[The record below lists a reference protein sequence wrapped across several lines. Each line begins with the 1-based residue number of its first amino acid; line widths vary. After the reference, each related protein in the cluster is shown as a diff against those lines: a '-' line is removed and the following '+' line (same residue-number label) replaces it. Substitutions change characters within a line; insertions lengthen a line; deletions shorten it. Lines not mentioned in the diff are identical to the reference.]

1 MKAIIPVAGQ
11 GTRLLP
17 HTRTVQKALLPVGG
31 KPVLEHIL
39 APLIEAGITSITF
52 IVGHLGGQIREFM
65 SSFDSME
72 VTYVE
77 QTQLLGLGDAVKLGL
92 EAVDEPVVI
101 VLADTIMELDYK
113 NFLQGHNNV
122 IGVVEVDNPEDF
134 GIVETVGRR
143 VVDLMEKPSEPVSN
157 LAIAGIYRLASQLQL
172 RKALDKLRA
181 DHVMTK
187 GEYQLTDALKLML
200 DNGVVIRT
208 EELDNWLDCG
218 TEVTLLST
226 NRYLVQQLPGGMF
239 VHPDSK
245 LEGSTAR
252 GSSIMENCM
261 LIDTIIDDCI
271 IMSGAQLRSC
281 YIHDEIVKA
290 GAQLNGYVTGR

>member
-1 MKAIIPVAGQ
+1 MKALIPIAGR

-17 HTRTVQKALLPVGG
+17 HTQTLQKALLPVGG

-52 IVGHLGGQIREFM
+52 IIGHLGGQISEFM
-65 SSFDSME
+65 SRYDRLS

-77 QTQLLGLGDAVKLGL
+77 QTQQLGLGDAVKLGL

-101 VLADTIMELDYK
+101 VLADTIMELDYS
-113 NFLQGHNNV
+113 NFLEGHNNA

-134 GIVETVGRR
+134 GIVETAGRR
-143 VVDLMEKPSEPVSN
+143 VVDLVEKPSEPVSN

-172 RKALDKLRA
+172 QEALETLQADRA
-181 DHVMTK
+181 MTR
-187 GEYQLTDALKLML
+187 GEYQLTDALKLMI
-200 DNGVVIRT
+200 DNGVAIRT
-208 EELDNWLDCG
+208 EQLDRWLDCG
-218 TEVTLLST
+218 TKETLLST
-226 NRYLVQQLPGGMF
+226 NSYLVQQLPGGMF
-239 VHPDSK
+239 VHPDSA

-252 GSSIMENCM
+252 ACSIMENCM
-261 LIDTIIDDCI
+261 LIDTIIDNCI
-271 IMSGAQLRSC
+271 ILAGAQLRSC
-281 YIHDEIVKA
+281 YIHDEIVEA

>member
-17 HTRTVQKALLPVGG
+17 HTRTLQKALLPVGG

-39 APLIEAGITSITF
+39 APLIAAGITSITF
-52 IVGHLGGQIREFM
+52 IVGHLAGQIREFM
-65 SSFDSME
+65 SRYDSLP

-77 QTQLLGLGDAVKLGL
+77 QTQQQGLGDAVKLGL

-101 VLADTIMELDYK
+101 VLADTIMELDYHS
-113 NFLQGHNNV
+113 FLESHNNV
-122 IGVVEVDNPEDF
+122 IGVVEVDNPQDF
-134 GIVETVGRR
+134 GIVETAGRR
-143 VVDLMEKPSEPVSN
+143 VVDLVEKPSEPVSN

-172 RKALDKLRA
+172 RKALDRLRA
-181 DHVMTK
+181 DRAMTR

-200 DNGVVIRT
+200 DNGVAIRT
-208 EELDNWLDCG
+208 EQLDRWLDCG
-218 TEVTLLST
+218 TKETLLST
-226 NRYLVQQLPGGMF
+226 NRYLVQQLPGGVF
-239 VHPDSK
+239 IHPDSG

-252 GSSIMENCM
+252 ATSIMENCM
-261 LIDTIIDDCI
+261 IIDTIIDNCI
-271 IMSGAQLRSC
+271 IMAGAQLRSC
-281 YIHDEIVKA
+281 YIHDEIIKD